1 MNDTSPKIR
10 RSRLPARAA
19 GFSFTELLIAMTVLL
34 VMLALAVVAYQ
45 KLWPGVKADAA
56 LDGVESQMRMARQD
70 ALTQRR
76 TFELEF
82 QAPNLITISRVEIS
96 GSLTAEP
103 SYTLPY
109 NATFQVFA
117 GLPDT
122 PDAFGDSAAIDFTDV
137 NGGAGGDTL
146 MFLSNGSVTDAAGN
160 LVNGTVFM
168 GLGTDSTT
176 ARAVTL
182 YGITGIVHGYRYDT
196 ATDTFQ

>member
-1 MNDTSPKIR
+1 
-10 RSRLPARAA
+10 
-19 GFSFTELLIAMTVLL
+19 
-34 VMLALAVVAYQ
+34 
-45 KLWPGVKADAA
+45 
-56 LDGVESQMRMARQD
+56 
-70 ALTQRR
+70 
-76 TFELEF
+76 
-82 QAPNLITISRVEIS
+82 SRVEIS

-122 PDAFGDSAAIDFTDV
+122 PDAFGDSAATDFTDV